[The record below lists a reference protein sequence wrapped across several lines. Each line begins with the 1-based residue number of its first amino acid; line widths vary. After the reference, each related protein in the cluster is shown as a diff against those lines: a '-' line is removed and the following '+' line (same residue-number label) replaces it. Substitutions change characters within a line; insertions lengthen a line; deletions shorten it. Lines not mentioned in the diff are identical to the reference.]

1 MQYIK
6 RVKDSN
12 RRDGDI
18 GNNGATMLTAVP
30 KLIAFAMLAGCAVS
44 LAGCSDSL
52 SNADTNQT
60 FSTSLKSYDKTMT
73 PAQRQAAISDMQKE
87 QAARQAATASDG
99 TTGSVPPAQTQ
110 N

>member
-12 RRDGDI
+12 RRDG
-18 GNNGATMLTAVP
+18 GNKNNGAKMPLPMP
-30 KLIAFAMLAGCAVS
+30 KLIALSFLAGFAAM

-87 QAARQAATASDG
+87 QAARQAAAAQDG
-99 TTGSVPPAQTQ
+99 TTESVKPAQTQ

>member
-12 RRDGDI
+12 RRDGETK
-18 GNNGATMLTAVP
+18 NNGATMPLPVP
-30 KLIAFAMLAGCAVS
+30 KLIALAILAGLAGS

-60 FSTSLKSYDKTMT
+60 FSNSIKSYDKTMT
-73 PAQRQAAISDMQKE
+73 PAQRQAAISDLQKE
-87 QAARQAATASDG
+87 QAARAATAEDG
-99 TTGSVPPAQTQ
+99 TTGAVKPAPAQ